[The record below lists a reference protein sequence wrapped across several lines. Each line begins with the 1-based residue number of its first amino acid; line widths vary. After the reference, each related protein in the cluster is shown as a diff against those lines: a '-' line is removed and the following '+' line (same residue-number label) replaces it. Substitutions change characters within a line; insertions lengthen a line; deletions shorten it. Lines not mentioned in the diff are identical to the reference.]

1 MVAQPVPAG
10 AFGQATAGAGPGP
23 VAVVGPA
30 APSETL
36 GMVAGSAAS
45 PTIGVPLSLLLV
57 FDLLGVFFFAVSGCL
72 LALTKK
78 FDVLGSILLGG
89 LAGLG
94 GGVMRDV
101 IMDKGVPTAIDEPI
115 YLLPPVLAALL
126 VWLGVLHPGR
136 LRRTIML
143 ADAAGLALF
152 CVTGALVALGAGINA
167 VGGLLLG
174 VITAVGGGL
183 LRDVVAN
190 EVPQVI
196 DPVTGLYAVPAILG
210 STLVAG
216 MWHIGWNH
224 STRLGPLEILVVALV
239 FAFRVAAVK
248 GRWRPPLAG
257 PPERV

>member
-1 MVAQPVPAG
+1 M
-10 AFGQATAGAGPGP
+10 
-23 VAVVGPA
+23 
-30 APSETL
+30 
-36 GMVAGSAAS
+36 
-45 PTIGVPLSLLLV
+45 SLLLV

-72 LALTKK
+72 LAVTKK

-101 IMDKGVPTAIDEPI
+101 FMDKGVPTAIDEPI
-115 YLLPPVLAALL
+115 YLLPPLLAALL
-126 VWLGVLHPGR
+126 VRFGVLHPGR

-152 CVTGALVALGAGINA
+152 CVTGALVALGSGLNA

-174 VITAVGGGL
+174 VTTAVGGGL

-196 DPVTGLYAVPAILG
+196 SPISGLYAVPAIFG
-210 STLVAG
+210 SSIVAG
-216 MWHIGWNH
+216 MWQVGWNS
-224 STRLGPLEILVVALV
+224 STRLGPFEVLIVALV
-239 FAFRVAAVK
+239 FVFRVVAVK
-248 GRWRPPLAG
+248 ARWRPPLAG
-257 PPERV
+257 PPERSVEAP